1 MKKIISISRRT
12 DIPAFY
18 GDWLMRRLD
27 AGFVG
32 WENPYN
38 RKKIITSLAQ
48 KDVAAFVFWSK
59 NFRPF
64 LHHLPAIKASGIP
77 TLFHYTITG
86 LPRVF
91 EGNVCSS
98 DDAVATLQEIS
109 AIFSPE
115 QLVWRYDPIIIT
127 DRCDE
132 AYHRA
137 TFTRLTRQLQG
148 TVRRC
153 YISFVTRYGKVEK
166 QLRHLQQ
173 EQGITVI
180 TPTAARQVALAGQLA
195 EIAAGYGME
204 LYSCCNDHLLVDPRI
219 KKGHCVDGELLT
231 RLHPGITF
239 AKGQPTR
246 SGCGCAASTDIGSYD
261 SCPHGCIYCYAN
273 LNKERAAQSYHCHDP
288 ESAFLGYTKE
298 QSERF
303 LQEIRQARKDTPA
316 QPVLL

>member
-18 GDWLMRRLD
+18 GDWLMRRLE

-32 WENPYN
+32 WVNPYN
-38 RKKIITSLAQ
+38 RRKIITSLAAE
-48 KDVAAFVFWSK
+48 DVAAFVLWSK
-59 NFRPF
+59 DYRPF
-64 LHHLPAIKASGIP
+64 LRHFPAIKASGIP
-77 TLFHYTITG
+77 TLFHYTITA
-86 LPRVF
+86 LPDVF
-91 EGNVCSS
+91 EGKVSAA
-98 DDAVATLQEIS
+98 DDAVATLQKIS
-109 AIFSPE
+109 ALFSPE

-137 TFTRLTRQLQG
+137 TFSRLAVQLRG
-148 TVRRC
+148 ATRRC
-153 YISFVTRYGKVEK
+153 YISFVTRYGKVER
-166 QLRHLQQ
+166 QFRRLHH
-173 EQGITVI
+173 EHDITVI
-180 TPTAARQVALAGQLA
+180 TPTAARQVELAGQLA
-195 EIAAGYGME
+195 GIAAAHGIE

-231 RLHPGITF
+231 RLFPDCPINNG
-239 AKGQPTR
+239 KPTR
-246 SGCGCAASTDIGSYD
+246 NGCGCAASTDIGSYD

-273 LNKERAAQSYHCHDP
+273 LDKERAAQSYNRHDP

-303 LQEIRQARKDTPA
+303 LQEIWQVRKDTPA
-316 QPVLL
+316 QPVLI